1 MIEIALILPTLILLT
16 SLGVY
21 KGLKRESE
29 KFIEQLKEANDEIS
43 KIMKLIFLKK
53 IIRFFSESKTSRD
66 TDMLLEDARTF
77 AQRIEDGATSVTN
90 DAFYEIADL
99 HDYLDRINNKQKN
112 LASIDAMF
120 SILVKIIVAFGVIV
134 ASVQYSIII
143 YLLNFSA
150 SHLMRQVNFILAG
163 ASLVMGSVIILV
175 YLDIARRS
183 SKIKNDEELD
193 MDLAA
198 ENTGVNVSGIRTAN
212 R

>member
-1 MIEIALILPTLILLT
+1 MIEIELILPTLILLT

-21 KGLKRESE
+21 KGLKREAD

-66 TDMLLEDARTF
+66 TDMLLEDVRTF

-99 HDYLDRINNKQKN
+99 HDYLDRINSKQKN

-143 YLLNFSA
+143 YMLNFSA

-183 SKIKNDEELD
+183 SKIRNDEGLD

-198 ENTGVNVSGIRTAN
+198 ENMDFNVSGIRTAN